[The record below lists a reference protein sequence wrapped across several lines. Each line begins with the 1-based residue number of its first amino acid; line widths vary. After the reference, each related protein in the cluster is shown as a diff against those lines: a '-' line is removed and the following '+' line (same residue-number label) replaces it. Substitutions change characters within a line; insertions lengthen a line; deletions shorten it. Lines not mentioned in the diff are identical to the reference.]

1 MNCTCR
7 SCAATATTIYLGVAM
22 CDACF
27 FEAHNQFSRSDYGR
41 LADLDAALTE
51 KRREARQA
59 WERLAA
65 SFKRDQR

>member
-1 MNCTCR
+1 
-7 SCAATATTIYLGVAM
+7 M